1 MSDPKDRVTK
11 ADREAAEWFARL
23 GRRSITNAELSE
35 FEAWRRAPDN
45 LDAYNRVEAVWQ
57 SADRLARDPDILKVA
72 QDALDRKPKT
82 RKVDRRT
89 ITWLGIGVIGAGAA
103 AAVGLTFIRPGMPD
117 AYSTRVGQQLP
128 ITLAD
133 GSSIRLD
140 TDSAL
145 RVRYEKGRRVILL
158 DRGQAL
164 FNVAHDASRPF
175 IVQAGDTSVTA
186 LGTVFD
192 VRRGPADVR
201 VTLVTGSVAVRDA
214 GTGGD
219 RNWRLAPGG
228 QVRIEPKAAKVSTV
242 DGLTATSWSQGQLIF
257 RDTPLVEAIA
267 EVNRYLPHKIVLA
280 DASVRDVRVNGVF
293 NTGDRDAF
301 VSAVSEVMGL
311 TGRPQ
316 TDGSIRLVTAS

>member
-23 GRRSITNAELSE
+23 GKRSITNAELAD
-35 FEAWRRAPDN
+35 FEVWRRIPEN
-45 LDAYNRVEAVWQ
+45 LDAYNRVESVWQ
-57 SADRLARDPDILKVA
+57 SVDRVARDPDIVRVA
-72 QDALDRKPKT
+72 QDALDRKPPA
-82 RKVDRRT
+82 RRVNRRA
-89 ITWLGIGVIGAGAA
+89 ITWMALGVVGAGAA
-103 AAVGLTFIRPGMPD
+103 AAAGLTFLHPGTPEG
-117 AYSTRVGQQLP
+117 YSTAVGQQLP

-175 IVQAGDTSVTA
+175 IVEAGATSVTA

-192 VRRGPADVR
+192 VRRGATDVR

-214 GTGGD
+214 GRTGE
-219 RNWRLAPGG
+219 RHWKLTPGG
-228 QVRIEPKAAKVSTV
+228 QVQVHPTTAKVETV
-242 DGLTATSWSQGQLIF
+242 DGLTATSWSQGQLVF
-257 RDTPLVEAIA
+257 RDTPMSEAVA
-267 EVNRYLPHKIVLA
+267 EVNRYLPHKIILA
-280 DASVRDVRVNGVF
+280 APSVRDVRVNGVF

-301 VSAVSEVMGL
+301 VSAVAAVMGL
-311 TGRPQ
+311 TGQVQP
-316 TDGSIRLVTAS
+316 DGSIRLVTVS